1 MYSFNGNGRLT
12 MSHKERVEMYLGAD
26 SEAMAMDG
34 YDDCIAGVLE
44 RYGMDQIIVYDKEK
58 IITRHMDDGMTHEE
72 AVEYFEYNQLGAWVG
87 DGTPAFITT
96 SSSIDFLYSE

>member
-1 MYSFNGNGRLT
+1 
-12 MSHKERVEMYLGAD
+12 MSHREKVEDHLGPD
-26 SEAMAMDG
+26 SLAMLMDG

-58 IITRHMDDGMTHEE
+58 IIKRHMDDGMTCDE
-72 AVEYFEYNQLGAWVG
+72 AIEYFEFNQLGAWVG

-96 SSSIDFLYSE
+96 TDLMY